1 VFLFIAIAGN
11 LYISYPPI
19 LNMEHNHEET
29 VKSSFH
35 FSAIRRGHW
44 MPSAVRINGIATLT
58 LIAALDTLI
67 SESAADAVITGV
79 GEFKIR
85 GTIMK
90 TRWTIIML
98 SVICL
103 ILSSTVSA
111 NSLTDAIAKGDIDAV
126 RSALKKGAN
135 VNSKEGEAPA
145 LIVAL
150 QLDHPD
156 IARLLI
162 EKGAKIGAKEDYMGS
177 TALHEAAY
185 RQYLD
190 VVRLLVEKGAK
201 VNAKNNIGFT
211 PFRYAA
217 MDYFSKEDAGDII
230 LFLIAKGANVNEK
243 DKKGET
249 ALHGLA
255 LNGKTNLL
263 RILLDNGAK
272 VNTATN
278 EGITPL
284 HLAAGNGNAECVQLL
299 IDRGA
304 DVNIK
309 AKDGKTAM
317 DFAIKNGQEET
328 AEFLRKVIE
337 NR

>member
-1 VFLFIAIAGN
+1 
-11 LYISYPPI
+11 
-19 LNMEHNHEET
+19 M
-29 VKSSFH
+29 
-35 FSAIRRGHW
+35 
-44 MPSAVRINGIATLT
+44 
-58 LIAALDTLI
+58 
-67 SESAADAVITGV
+67 
-79 GEFKIR
+79 R

-90 TRWTIIML
+90 TTWTTVMIT
-98 SVICL
+98 VICL

-111 NSLTDAIAKGDIDAV
+111 NPLTDAIGRNDIDAV

-135 VNSKEGEAPA
+135 VNSRQGEAPA
-145 LIVAL
+145 LIMAL

-162 EKGAKIGAKEDYMGS
+162 EKGAKLEAKETYMGS

-190 VVRLLVEKGAK
+190 IVRLLVEKGAK
-201 VNAKNNIGFT
+201 VNAKNSIGYT

-230 LFLIAKGANVNEK
+230 LYLISKGANVNEK

-263 RILLDNGAK
+263 RILLDKGAQ
-272 VNTATN
+272 VNAATN

-299 IDRGA
+299 IERGA

-309 AKDGKTAM
+309 TKDGKTAM

-328 AEFLRKVIE
+328 AAFLREVMEK
-337 NR
+337 R

>member
-1 VFLFIAIAGN
+1 
-11 LYISYPPI
+11 
-19 LNMEHNHEET
+19 
-29 VKSSFH
+29 
-35 FSAIRRGHW
+35 
-44 MPSAVRINGIATLT
+44 
-58 LIAALDTLI
+58 
-67 SESAADAVITGV
+67 V
-79 GEFKIR
+79 GEEFRIR
-85 GTIMK
+85 EKIMK
-90 TRWTIIML
+90 TTWTIIML

-103 ILSSTVSA
+103 ILGSTAFA
-111 NSLTDAIAKGDIDAV
+111 NPLTDAIGQGDIEAV

-135 VNSKEGEAPA
+135 VNSKAGEAPA
-145 LIVAL
+145 LIMAL
-150 QLDHPD
+150 QLEHPD

-190 VVRLLVEKGAK
+190 IVRLLIEKGAK
-201 VNAKNNIGFT
+201 VNEKNNIGFT

-230 LFLIAKGANVNEK
+230 LFLISKGANVNEK

-249 ALHGLA
+249 AIHGLA

-263 RILLDNGAK
+263 RILLDKGAQ
-272 VNTATN
+272 VNAATI

-299 IDRGA
+299 IERGA
-304 DVNIK
+304 DVNLK
-309 AKDGKTAM
+309 SKDGKTAM

-328 AEFLRKVIE
+328 AEYLREVMGK
-337 NR
+337 R